1 MVMARTPA
9 CMREGTPGCT
19 DLGWRARVALGDEC
33 ERTGPGWGRGRPA
46 GRSGRPPPARRA
58 GPSRPAGPAGAAC
71 GRHWACSDG
80 GQVAPRAS
88 FRAARTRDLPGRP
101 APPDAAGTDRRDPSG
116 LGAGRGAAGGRGRA
130 GRRPAPTVP
139 GRAANARADWRT
151 RRPRRPGVS
160 AGRRGGAL
168 AALTWWGAG
177 GREQAGPGGA
187 GSLAGRGGGGGEAWA
202 CAPTRAWADATG
214 RAGAAGDPGGPSAPR
229 PPAPDA
235 EGAHSPRGEP
245 AKRGGQTFS
254 APRANP
260 PLGFQRWHFLGLART
275 PAPINPPRSAGDM
288 E

>member
-9 CMREGTPGCT
+9 CMREGTRGCT
-19 DLGWRARVALGDEC
+19 DLGGRARVALGDEA

-130 GRRPAPTVP
+130 GLS
-139 GRAANARADWRT
+139 AAFFLIRYLHIMWN
-151 RRPRRPGVS
+151 
-160 AGRRGGAL
+160 
-168 AALTWWGAG
+168 AALV
-177 GREQAGPGGA
+177 
-187 GSLAGRGGGGGEAWA
+187 S
-202 CAPTRAWADATG
+202 
-214 RAGAAGDPGGPSAPR
+214 
-229 PPAPDA
+229 
-235 EGAHSPRGEP
+235 
-245 AKRGGQTFS
+245 
-254 APRANP
+254 
-260 PLGFQRWHFLGLART
+260 
-275 PAPINPPRSAGDM
+275 
-288 E
+288 

>member
-1 MVMARTPA
+1 
-9 CMREGTPGCT
+9 MREGTPGCT
-19 DLGWRARVALGDEC
+19 DLGGRAWIALGDES
-33 ERTGPGWGRGRPA
+33 ERTGPARGRGRPA

-58 GPSRPAGPAGAAC
+58 GPSRPAGPAGAAR

-130 GRRPAPTVP
+130 GRRPTPTRPRARGERAGGLADAAARESRRLVP
-139 GRAANARADWRT
+139 GGEGAPW
-151 RRPRRPGVS
+151 PRS
-160 AGRRGGAL
+160 
-168 AALTWWGAG
+168 
-177 GREQAGPGGA
+177 PGGA
-187 GSLAGRGGGGGEAWA
+187 REGGSRPGRVGLGPG
-202 CAPTRAWADATG
+202 RDAAAAARRG
-214 RAGAAGDPGGPSAPR
+214 RALRPGHGRTRPVEQERLAIREAPAPPR

-235 EGAHSPRGEP
+235 EGAHSPRREP

-254 APRANP
+254 APGANP